1 MDATTRPFERTCP
14 RCGLVFLS
22 QSSDGLCPS
31 CLLTN
36 TLDLEDTEDGPAF
49 WEESDVRPAA
59 ERSFSHFDLLDEIGR
74 GGMGV
79 VYRARDLNTERI
91 VAVKVLQAHHLQET
105 DVVKRFRA
113 EVRAEDPAI
122 LYLPSGATGEPKMG
136 LVSHAAL
143 TSNHMCGFQ

>member
-1 MDATTRPFERTCP
+1 MKRMDATTRPFERTCP

-49 WEESDVRPAA
+49 WEESDVRSAA

-91 VAVKVLQAHHLQET
+91 VAVKVSQAHHLQEA

-113 EVRAEDPAI
+113 EVRAVSSLDHPHILPIHEVGEDNSIPFF
-122 LYLPSGATGEPKMG
+122 SMK
-136 LVSHAAL
+136 L
-143 TSNHMCGFQ
+143 TT